1 MSTGIIERTQGE
13 KRCAADPRVVLL
25 VERCRGEAAYPLR
38 ERRKRVLVS
47 IRVIVPLMAGMIDLS
62 EFCTDLTRSWCDR
75 SVGDLLRSIV
85 SMRASDSPSESTSS
99 EDALA
104 VEEPAEECRSAR
116 SKLEEP
122 TNRHEAQRMNALDG
136 PGVGT
141 PRDD

>member
-1 MSTGIIERTQGE
+1 M
-13 KRCAADPRVVLL
+13 RCAADPRVVLL
-25 VERCRGEAAYPLR
+25 VEKCRKEAAYPLR
-38 ERRKRVLVS
+38 ARRKRVVVL
-47 IRVIVPLMAGMIDLS
+47 IRVGVPLMAGMIDLS

-99 EDALA
+99 EDALP

-116 SKLEEP
+116 SKLEVGEVQ
-122 TNRHEAQRMNALDG
+122 TICCEAHRMHALDG
-136 PGVGT
+136 PGAGT